1 MVHKSKEAIKKRR
14 RASELYVWQPGSL
27 VPVLRIRRV
36 EHAIKIPIAVCPPT
50 RRHSGSSEEGGEAGR
65 SRARQVV
72 GFAIVS

>member
-1 MVHKSKEAIKKRR
+1 MAHKSKEAIKNSDE
-14 RASELYVWQPGSL
+14 RAVRLPGSL

-50 RRHSGSSEEGGEAGR
+50 RRHSGRRGR
-65 SRARQVV
+65 KEWGRARQVV

>member
-1 MVHKSKEAIKKRR
+1 MVHKSKEAIKKGDERARCTSVRR
-14 RASELYVWQPGSL
+14 SL

-50 RRHSGSSEEGGEAGR
+50 RRHSGSREEGGEAGR